1 MEEEDKSLL
10 NVESRGTQ
18 MAGEG
23 IHAGFP
29 SPATDFMTDCI
40 DLNKELVR
48 HPAATFFGRVV
59 GNSMIEAGVEEG
71 DVLVIDKSIEPK
83 EGDMAVCFLDGE
95 FTLKYISYKNNGEL
109 WLRPANSQY
118 PDIKVDESM
127 NFMVW
132 GIVTYFIKKVNYR

>member
-10 NVESRGTQ
+10 NIESRGAQ

-23 IHAGFP
+23 IQAGFP